1 MASVKQYNKA
11 FFFRASWWQSLKDLA
26 PAARAE
32 VYDTLCRYVFEGVM
46 PKPDAS
52 SVASVAASF
61 IITEI
66 KQDVAKYE
74 EISEKRAA
82 AGRRGAAVTNA
93 AKTANAE
100 FAAANFNGEK
110 TDDSDENSTEK
121 CDECGERSVKSSE
134 KNVKKPLKKQQNA
147 AKSANAA
154 NDGKEKEK
162 EKESIVDKEIETKRE
177 KLEIFS
183 FCKEK
188 KRNILFQFSMTL
200 LSEGRADALKEA
212 EAAYDSNEATGWVTK
227 TRKPNGYVLE
237 QDYSANPLARL
248 AGWKRKNPPT
258 IIRAEAAVW
267 ADVCRALDAGV
278 YDVAGLSPEAINEF
292 EGLTTDDGG
301 RDVKVRFRT
310 KSAFAKLLDAARRDA
325 AVRDT
330 IYAEIRKHYPAL
342 AQLNF
347 YSKSPF

>member
-82 AGRRGAAVTNA
+82 AGRNHKGNQHTN
-93 AKTANAE
+93 KLEQTE
-100 FAAANFNGEK
+100 QMEQMFQTEQNG
-110 TDDSDENSTEK
+110 TNGT
-121 CDECGERSVKSSE
+121 
-134 KNVKKPLKKQQNA
+134 NV
-147 AKSANAA
+147 
-154 NDGKEKEK
+154 GKEKEK

-177 KLEIFS
+177 KLKIFS